1 MVTDNYDNA
10 FVFYT
15 LCSYNSVL
23 INHVHTT
30 HTTHKNHSIVEMVE
44 RISVYSDSLN
54 QSNASEYFMRNN
66 AKHYDPNTG
75 SYKNVSL
82 SNAIAK
88 SYEGNVMEVLCTRGV
103 DGSLGL

>member
-66 AKHYDPNTG
+66 AIHYDPNTG
-75 SYKNVSL
+75 SYKNVREKLEWS
-82 SNAIAK
+82 AH
-88 SYEGNVMEVLCTRGV
+88 CTRQPLKDKKVKGETV
-103 DGSLGL
+103 